1 MDSEGEVV
9 VKLGQVESTFDDSF
23 GLRIKA
29 RIEEDGN
36 LNTAEL
42 PDAFP
47 LLPKMFQVIPKV
59 GEGVL
64 IFTTKTGNKKS
75 QRYYIGPVISQPQ
88 YYNNCEY
95 QYGRG
100 PAMSLLSGA
109 TIGPLENINNY
120 EETKGAFP
128 NAYPS
133 KRDDDVAMVGRTS
146 QDVIFRHNGDKATDE
161 VDIRCGI
168 REQSPLS
175 KEDKSSMIGNIIF
188 NSIDPAYIQLKYGKG
203 LMHGNEKD
211 GNSVINLVAD
221 KINII
226 SNKDDNAFKLT
237 DSDELIPKEEL
248 TEVMDKLHQ
257 LPHGDTLLKFLNLF
271 KTAFLTH
278 SHNYA
283 QLPPTYAGNVR
294 SMDEYPM
301 QDILSK
307 HVRIS

>member
-1 MDSEGEVV
+1 MDSEGDVV
-9 VKLGQVESTFDDSF
+9 LKLGQVESTFDDSF

-29 RIEEDGN
+29 RIEEDSN
-36 LNTAEL
+36 LNTADL

-64 IFTTKTGNKKS
+64 VITTKTGNKKS
-75 QRYYIGPVISQPQ
+75 QRYYIGPIVSQPQ
-88 YYNNCEY
+88 YFDNCEY

-100 PAMSLLSGA
+100 PAISLISGA
-109 TIGPLENINNY
+109 TVGPLENINNY
-120 EETKGAFP
+120 KETEGAFP
-128 NAYPS
+128 NAHPLQ
-133 KRDDDVAMVGRTS
+133 RTDDVAMVGRTS
-146 QDVIFRHNGDKATDE
+146 QDIIFRHNQDKSTDE
-161 VDIRCGI
+161 VDIRCGV
-168 REQSPLS
+168 REKSPIS
-175 KEDKSSMIGNIIF
+175 KDENASLIGNIIF
-188 NSIDPAYIQLKYGKG
+188 NTVDPAYIQLKYGKG
-203 LMHGNEKD
+203 LTQGNEKD

-226 SNKDDNAFKLT
+226 SNKDDNSFKLT
-237 DSDELIPKEEL
+237 EPDELINKEEL
-248 TEVMDKLHQ
+248 SNIMSQLHQ

-294 SMDEYPM
+294 SMAEYPM

>member
-1 MDSEGEVV
+1 MDAGEVV

-23 GLRIKA
+23 GMRIKA

-47 LLPKMFQVIPKV
+47 LMPKMFQVLPKV
-59 GEGVL
+59 GEGVF

-75 QRYYIGPVISQPQ
+75 QRYYIGPIVSQPQ
-88 YYNNCEY
+88 YFDKCEY

-100 PAMSLLSGA
+100 PAMSLLNGA

-120 EETKGAFP
+120 VETEGSYP
-128 NAYPS
+128 NGHPS
-133 KRDDDVAMVGRTS
+133 KRNDDVAMVGRTS
-146 QDVIFRHNGDKATDE
+146 QDIIFRRNEDKNTDE
-161 VDIRCGI
+161 VDIRCGV
-168 REQSPLS
+168 REASPVA
-175 KEDKSSMIGNIIF
+175 KENNASLIGNIIF
-188 NSIDPAYIQLKYGKG
+188 NAVDPAYIQLKYGKG
-203 LMHGNEKD
+203 LLKGNEKD

-226 SNKDDNAFKLT
+226 SNKDDSAFNVT
-237 DSDELIPKEEL
+237 DEDEMIKREDLSLI
-248 TEVMDKLHQ
+248 MDGLHQ
-257 LPHGDTLLKFLNLF
+257 LPHGDTLLQFLNIL

-294 SMDEYPM
+294 SMDEYPL